1 MKLLAIWNA
10 RDALGRL
17 SQLRKPPKLA
27 YRLMKYERKFMKEY
41 GLCEEQKNKLVYEAA
56 GVEFGSPNVTLQPGT
71 AEHMAFVL
79 KFTEF
84 LEQEAE
90 LEPVGIDMDALI
102 EGLDAEKGNVLSE
115 GDLELMEPFF
125 QVKVADLKLVEKA

>member
-1 MKLLAIWNA
+1 
-10 RDALGRL
+10 
-17 SQLRKPPKLA
+17 
-27 YRLMKYERKFMKEY
+27 
-41 GLCEEQKNKLVYEAA
+41 
-56 GVEFGSPNVTLQPGT
+56 
-71 AEHMAFVL
+71 MAFVL